1 MATRRRG
8 GRPAEPIGGRP
19 RQSRYA
25 TASRVRSNRAS
36 VGIGVTIVVYALAA
50 AVKVP
55 HALVLAIGAGG
66 IAIAIGPF
74 VPWRAVLRWIWRGLG
89 QGVQGVV
96 ESGRSQAA
104 YRACHAAADLLDEL
118 LAEHG
123 LWAETRR
130 WSQHLARRRLIA
142 AYERDARQFVL
153 NAIHKAWEMESVP
166 PQIMR
171 YAKGP
176 RNIGE
181 LQQLREWLRRR
192 SDEGER

>member
-1 MATRRRG
+1 MG
-8 GRPAEPIGGRP
+8 L
-19 RQSRYA
+19 
-25 TASRVRSNRAS
+25 
-36 VGIGVTIVVYALAA
+36 GVTIVVYALAA
-50 AVKVP
+50 AVQVP
-55 HALVLAIGAGG
+55 HALVLAIGVGG
-66 IAIAIGPF
+66 IAMVVGPF

-104 YRACHAAADLLDEL
+104 SRACHAAADLLDGL
-118 LAEHG
+118 LAEHC
-123 LWAETRR
+123 LWAEAGR

-142 AYERDARQFVL
+142 AYERHARQSIL

-166 PQIMR
+166 PRIMR
-171 YAKGP
+171 YAKRP

-192 SDEGER
+192 SDEGEN

>member
-8 GRPAEPIGGRP
+8 GWPAEPTGGRP
-19 RQSRYA
+19 KRGRYETGSR
-25 TASRVRSNRAS
+25 SRSNRAS
-36 VGIGVTIVVYALAA
+36 VGVGVTIVVYALAA

-66 IAIAIGPF
+66 IAMVVGPF
-74 VPWRAVLRWIWRGLG
+74 VPWRTVLQWIWRGVG

-96 ESGRSQAA
+96 ENGRNQAA
-104 YRACHAAADLLDEL
+104 FRACHAAADLLDRL

-123 LWAETRR
+123 LWTETRR
-130 WSQHLARRRLIA
+130 WSQHLAGRRLIT
-142 AYERDARQFVL
+142 AYERDAKQLVL
-153 NAIHKAWEMESVP
+153 NAIHKAWETESVP

-171 YAKGP
+171 YAKRP

-181 LQQLREWLRRR
+181 LQQLREWLRHR
-192 SDEGER
+192 SDEGGS